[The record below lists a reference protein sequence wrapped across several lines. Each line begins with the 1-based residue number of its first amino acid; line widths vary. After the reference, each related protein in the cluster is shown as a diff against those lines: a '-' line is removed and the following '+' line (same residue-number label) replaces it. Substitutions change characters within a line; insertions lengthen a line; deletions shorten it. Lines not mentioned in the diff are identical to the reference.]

1 MVRSTGDE
9 VPNRAV
15 EDERGETMNRE
26 KFLTR
31 IGMLAVVAF
40 LVLPMSAFAQG
51 NSRGRGK
58 PTEVFVNGH
67 DARDGRLDKD
77 KSQRDRDR
85 DGIRNSDE
93 LRRRRAAEEA
103 QRQREIEA
111 ARRRNQGNDD
121 WRRRNDDNNRY
132 DRNSQYDRTRRGRN
146 WDRYGGYGGSSQ
158 LRQTALNA
166 GYNNGIQEGRKDRS
180 RGDRFD
186 YRDEGDYQRA
196 TEDYS
201 SRLGDRGTLSP
212 VFPRRVCE
220 RIRGRLPGLLSIGR

>member
-1 MVRSTGDE
+1 
-9 VPNRAV
+9 
-15 EDERGETMNRE
+15 MNSKTE
-26 KFLTR
+26 KFLMR
-31 IGMLAVVAF
+31 IGMLAAVAF
-40 LVLPMSAFAQG
+40 MVLPVTAFAQG

-67 DARDGRLDKD
+67 DARDGRLDKGE
-77 KSQRDRDR
+77 RDRDR

-111 ARRRNQGNDD
+111 ARRQRDNDAWRRNRGNNDD
-121 WRRRNDDNNRY
+121 WRRGNDDNNR
-132 DRNSQYDRTRRGRN
+132 NRRGRN
-146 WDRYGGYGGSSQ
+146 WDRYGTFGGSSQ

-201 SRLGDRGTLSP
+201 SRFGDRELY
-212 VFPRRVCE
+212 RRYFRE
-220 RIRGRLPGLLSIGR
+220 GFANGYEDGYRGY

>member
-1 MVRSTGDE
+1 
-9 VPNRAV
+9 
-15 EDERGETMNRE
+15 MNSKTE

-51 NSRGRGK
+51 NGRGRGK

-77 KSQRDRDR
+77 QKDKHR

-93 LRRRRAAEEA
+93 LQRRRAAEEA

-111 ARRRNQGNDD
+111 ARRQRDNDTWRRNQGNDD
-121 WRRRNDDNNRY
+121 WRRRNDDNNRS
-132 DRNSQYDRTRRGRN
+132 DRNSQYDRNRRGRN
-146 WDRYGGYGGSSQ
+146 WDRYGGYGGSFQ

-180 RGDRFD
+180 HGDRFD

-201 SRLGDRGTLSP
+201 SRLGDRELY
-212 VFPRRVCE
+212 RRYFRE
-220 RIRGRLPGLLSIGR
+220 GFANGYEDGYRGY